1 MTQPSALITLFDEWG
16 SARGLPPG
24 LGVHLLEACPWLDGQ
39 ETMSPELAPQLL
51 EEAIAP
57 YGLTEK
63 AVESLCTA
71 YNEYV
76 DRDYLASVPARNSAY
91 TAIAEL
97 LEQHGSLGVGET
109 YWLVEDSFSTSTP
122 VIVVKDPSAL
132 SSELMKAVTIEVAR
146 CPQFTN
152 VVFSDED
159 GNNAVEL
166 SAR

>member
-1 MTQPSALITLFDEWG
+1 MTQASSLIELLDEWG

-24 LGVHLLEACPWLDGQ
+24 FGLHLLEACPWLDGK
-39 ETMSPELAPQLL
+39 ETMSSELAPQLL
-51 EEAIAP
+51 EEAIEP
-57 YGLTEK
+57 YGLSEN
-63 AVESLCTA
+63 AVESLCTT

-76 DRDYLASVPARNSAY
+76 DRDYLSSIPARNSAY

-97 LEQHGSLGVGET
+97 LAQHGSLGVGKT

-122 VIVVKDPSAL
+122 CIVVKDPSAL
-132 SSELMKAVTIEVAR
+132 SSALMKEVAIEVSR
-146 CPQFTN
+146 CPQFTS